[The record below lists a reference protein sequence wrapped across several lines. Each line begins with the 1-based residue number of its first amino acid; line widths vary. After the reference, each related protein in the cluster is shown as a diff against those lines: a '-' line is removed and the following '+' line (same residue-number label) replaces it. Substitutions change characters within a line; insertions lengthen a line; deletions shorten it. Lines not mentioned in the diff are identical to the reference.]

1 MKKIFTLIVSLLILV
16 SSYAQETKWKDTVH
30 IYKFD
35 IKMEIGPAA
44 WRHTKESFKHAREM
58 DADLVLIHMNTY
70 GGAVDAADS
79 IRTEILN
86 SDIPVYVFI
95 DNNAASAGALISIAC
110 DRIYMRPGGNI
121 GAATVVNQSGEVVPD
136 KYQSFMR
143 SMMRS
148 TAEAHG
154 KDTIIKGTD
163 TTYKWHRDPNIAQAM
178 VDPSIYIKGISD
190 TGKVL
195 TFTTNEAIEH
205 GFCEG
210 KAENL
215 KEVIAE
221 AGIDN
226 YKLEE
231 YKPTSVERLI
241 DFFINPYLSSILIM
255 IIIGGIYFELQ
266 SPGIGFPLAASILA
280 AVLYFAPL
288 YLEGLAENWE
298 IIIFI
303 IGLILIALE
312 IFVVPGFG
320 VTGISGIVLVVF
332 GLTLSMVD
340 NINFEFTAPNVV
352 PIIKSLFIVMISFF
366 ISIIGSIW
374 LSNKLLTSGH
384 SPLSAFVLNS
394 SQQRNEGFISVDNTI
409 REMIGRE
416 GVADTIL
423 RPSGKVM
430 IDDTV
435 YDARSLTSYID
446 KGEKVMVVRFEH
458 GQLYVKKVP
467 QIKPDRPKF
476 A

>member
-1 MKKIFTLIVSLLILV
+1 MKKIVYPLCVLFALLPVLLQ
-16 SSYAQETKWKDTVH
+16 AQNWGDTVK
-30 IYKFD
+30 IYKYN
-35 IKMEIGPAA
+35 IKQEIGPSA
-44 WRHTKESFKHAREM
+44 WRHTQESFKHARKAN
-58 DADLVLIHMNTY
+58 ADLVLIHMNTY

-79 IRTEILN
+79 IRTAILN
-86 SDIPVYVFI
+86 SEIPVYVFI

-154 KDTIIKGTD
+154 KDTIINGTD
-163 TTYKWHRDPNIAQAM
+163 TTFRWIRDPNIAQAM
-178 VDPSIYIKGISD
+178 VDPSIYVKGISD

-210 KAENL
+210 KADDL
-215 KEVIAE
+215 KEVIAK
-221 AGIDN
+221 AGIEN
-226 YKLEE
+226 YKIEE
-231 YKPTSVERLI
+231 YNPSGVERLI

-266 SPGIGFPLAASILA
+266 SPGIGFPLAAAIIA

-303 IGLILIALE
+303 VGLVLIALE
-312 IFVVPGFG
+312 IFVIPGFG
-320 VTGISGIVLVVF
+320 VAGVSGIVLVIF

-340 NINFEFTAPNVV
+340 NVNFEFTAPNMV
-352 PIIKSLFIVMISFF
+352 PIIKALFIVMVSFF
-366 ISIIGSIW
+366 FSMLGSIW
-374 LSNKLLTSGH
+374 LSKKLLTSGA
-384 SPLSAFVLNS
+384 SPLMPFVLNAT
-394 SQQRNEGFISVDNTI
+394 QQTDKGYIAVDNAG
-409 REMIGRE
+409 ESMVGKE
-416 GVADTIL
+416 GTAETVL
-423 RPSGKVM
+423 RPSGKVN
-430 IDDTV
+430 IDGETL
-435 YDARSLTSYID
+435 DAKAITGFID
-446 KGEKVMVVRFEH
+446 KGDSIIVTRFEH
-458 GQLYVKKVP
+458 GQVYVKKLPKVEP
-467 QIKPDRPKF
+467 DKPKYT
-476 A
+476 

>member
-1 MKKIFTLIVSLLILV
+1 MILL
-16 SSYAQETKWKDTVH
+16 SSFAQDQQWKDTVL
-30 IYKFD
+30 IYKYD
-35 IKMEIGPAA
+35 IKQEIGPAA
-44 WRHTKESFKHAREM
+44 WRHTKESFKHARNM

-121 GAATVVNQSGEVVPD
+121 GAATVVNQTGEVVPD

-154 KDTIIKGTD
+154 QDTIIQGND
-163 TTYKWHRDPNIAQAM
+163 TIYKWHRDPNIAQAM
-178 VDPSIYIKGISD
+178 VDPSIYIEGIAD

-195 TFTTNEAIEH
+195 TFTTNEAIKN

-215 KEVIAE
+215 EEVIDM

-226 YKLEE
+226 YKLEAYE
-231 YKPTSVERLI
+231 PTTIERII

-266 SPGIGFPLAASILA
+266 SPGVGFPLAASILA

-298 IIIFI
+298 IVIFI

-312 IFVVPGFG
+312 IFVIPGFG
-320 VTGISGIVLVVF
+320 VAGVSGIVLVVF

-340 NINFEFTAPNVV
+340 NVDFEWTAPNVV

-366 ISIIGSIW
+366 FAIIGSIW

-384 SPLSAFVLNS
+384 SPLMPFVLNS
-394 SQQRNEGFISVDNTI
+394 TQQKDKGFIAVDNSS
-409 REMIGRE
+409 RDMIGRE
-416 GVADTIL
+416 GIADTIL
-423 RPSGKVM
+423 RPSGKVK

-435 YDARSLTSYID
+435 YDAKAITSFIN
-446 KGEKVMVVRFEH
+446 KGEAVTVVRFEH
-458 GQLYVKKVP
+458 GQLYVKKIP
-467 QIKPDRPKF
+467 QIKPDKPKF